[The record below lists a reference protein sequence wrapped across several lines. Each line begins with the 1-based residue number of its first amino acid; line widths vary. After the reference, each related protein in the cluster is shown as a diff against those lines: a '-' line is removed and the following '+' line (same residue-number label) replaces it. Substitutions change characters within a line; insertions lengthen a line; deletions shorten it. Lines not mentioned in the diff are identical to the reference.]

1 MDTPNTDSRN
11 RKRIV
16 FKEGVTYFGKDTER
30 AFFFVVTVIML
41 ALGLLYKFGIL

>member
-1 MDTPNTDSRN
+1 MLDPSIDPQE

-30 AFFFVVTVIML
+30 AFFFVLTVLML
-41 ALGLLYKFGIL
+41 GLGLLYKFGIL